1 MECLYLGEKIEKT
14 GLDIFSLN
22 THVGMG
28 EGRLGGWAQRYE
40 ERFEF
45 WNENMVHK
53 SQTSVSFEKKVQN
66 SVHSDLVQKETRYT
80 LLLE

>member
-1 MECLYLGEKIEKT
+1 MRGKGDRKEVQWESPHSDTCRIHILLVERYTGMECLYLGEKIEKT

-45 WNENMVHK
+45 
-53 SQTSVSFEKKVQN
+53 
-66 SVHSDLVQKETRYT
+66 
-80 LLLE
+80 

>member
-28 EGRLGGWAQRYE
+28 EGRLGGWAKRYE
-40 ERFEF
+40 ERFAL
-45 WNENMVHK
+45 N
-53 SQTSVSFEKKVQN
+53 FEMKI
-66 SVHSDLVQKETRYT
+66 
-80 LLLE
+80 